1 MMLTDGLDVGRRLV
15 RVVGQ
20 TGAELK
26 GVQVTKVETRVGI
39 VNTVNVDDGVIVRV
53 VVVDKIRL
61 DKVFG
66 VDVWRARRIHVES
79 AQQQLRRW
87 RGLGKLEDLTT
98 KRRSAII

>member
-26 GVQVTKVETRVGI
+26 SVQVTKVETRVGI